1 MNAVMFFTQTN
12 WTGLWLKLNVKF
24 DDVTVFPT
32 GLMPALRNPTWW
44 TSAILSWWDQVNYL
58 ALQFVVA
65 GRIQIPAAL
74 SVDNAV
80 RCDVTCCSAKW
91 LAVHHTCP
99 AALLS
104 MLYLDEH
111 AVCRMLMFDLM
122 NIWCDV
128 NLLTLRDGCGAMGI
142 CWEIIGLWFYIIA
155 HSYTI
160 T

>member
-1 MNAVMFFTQTN
+1 MQFCFFTQTN

-58 ALQFVVA
+58 AFQFVVA
-65 GRIQIPAAL
+65 GGIQIPAAL

-91 LAVHHTCP
+91 LALQHTCP

-104 MLYLDEH
+104 MHYLDEH
-111 AVCRMLMFDLM
+111 AVCWCLIWWISDVMWIFWHCLMAVVQWAFAGR
-122 NIWCDV
+122 
-128 NLLTLRDGCGAMGI
+128 LLDFGFILLHTLI
-142 CWEIIGLWFYIIA
+142 QLSKE
-155 HSYTI
+155 
-160 T
+160 